1 MIGIEIA
8 YLNSLETLEGRGI
21 MRANGV
27 KKKFGVVNTQC
38 EWLIH
43 EVALRPKWG
52 RNMSATNKQ

>member
-38 EWLIH
+38 E
-43 EVALRPKWG
+43 
-52 RNMSATNKQ
+52 